1 MILINDTWIQV
12 CDFQDVSNVIREYYN
27 NDLANALDEIVKE
40 SEAIIDEEKND
51 LKQEIDDLNYCIG

>member
-12 CDFQDVSNVIREYYN
+12 CDFQDVSNVIKEYYN

-40 SEAIIDEEKND
+40 SEVIIDEEKM
-51 LKQEIDDLNYCIG
+51 I